1 MFDFR
6 LLVLFTEAAEV
17 RPHPLLV
24 FGEGLLLVLFAQ
36 VLTRSGRPGSPQS
49 LVNNSQGSKVETYPE
64 NPRILRFSEDSAEN
78 HFQS

>member
-6 LLVLFTEAAEV
+6 LLVLYTEAAEV

-24 FGEGLLLVLFAQ
+24 FVDGLLLLFAQ